1 MEISYKKL
9 WKLLIDRDLKK
20 RIWRNVLESAI
31 IELIDCCVRKRDMME
46 APAWKEFIDAAT
58 CQNNIVTYLPEQ
70 HGTSLRVAE
79 PSVEFNAIGVP
90 SDYGF
95 PYGIY
100 FGSKIYDTVKKRVG
114 CVVGILEDLILVAFE
129 GKVKP
134 DIIPMNSEFFE
145 HGFSV
150 LA

>member
-1 MEISYKKL
+1 M
-9 WKLLIDRDLKK
+9 
-20 RIWRNVLESAI
+20 LESAI

-46 APAWKEFIDAAT
+46 APAWKKFIDAAT

-70 HGTSLRVAE
+70 HGISLRVAE

-100 FGSKIYDTVKKRVG
+100 FGSKIYDTVKNV
-114 CVVGILEDLILVAFE
+114 
-129 GKVKP
+129 
-134 DIIPMNSEFFE
+134 
-145 HGFSV
+145 
-150 LA
+150 